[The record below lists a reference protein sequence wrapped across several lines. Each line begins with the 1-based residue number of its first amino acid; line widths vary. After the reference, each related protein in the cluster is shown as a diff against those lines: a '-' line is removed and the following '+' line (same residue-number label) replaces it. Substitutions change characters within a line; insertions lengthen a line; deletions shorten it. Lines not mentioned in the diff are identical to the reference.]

1 MKRALIILACL
12 AAIASAATLAA
23 YGWLFSSPQG
33 RAFLEGR
40 IEAALEGLTGG
51 RVAIGALEGDLP
63 SSIVLKNLRFRD
75 EDGEWLFI
83 SHASAEW
90 RPLYAFQRKYVV
102 KNAMIDGARL
112 TRAPRR
118 KKDDQSK
125 LRGFELPEKLPLLA
139 IDAFSIRNLE
149 VAAPGAA
156 PVRISGSGAARM
168 GGPLLNVRLDLNGD
182 DARDEIAVL
191 LEKTGRSLS
200 SDMTI
205 KSAEDGAISSLAGL
219 GGALLVTAKGDGPL
233 ADYELTLDAR
243 IGAFG
248 ALEGAV
254 SGNLEKLDR
263 IDLDFSVNTG
273 ARLADISDVIG
284 RTGRLS
290 AQFAPMQDGGA
301 LKIVRFV
308 SPIIEVDG
316 EAVWRNRDGALSSV
330 GIGARAN
337 LADDWRP
344 DIRRYI
350 GDSLSVSG
358 EIAPG
363 SGAYRAS
370 GRIDAAFASVDFENA
385 QTDLRRFIRGRANV
399 DLKEN
404 EALPPGFKKG
414 ARASGDFDVDFAG
427 AVKAASVAL
436 ETAQGLAFK
445 GDADFAF
452 DSKAFSVDG
461 AATIAPDLAERA
473 ARGFEFSRAVTADLD
488 LQGVVENFGGRIVAT
503 LPAMRRG
510 EALTAP
516 MRATLAATGMPSN
529 SKGRI
534 SARAVDG
541 SRRLNAIF
549 AQSDGAAWRVGD
561 IDYAGEGFALKG
573 AAAYHAKTGE
583 GEIDLDYRGE
593 GDGEP
598 WPGLR
603 LSGDLTA
610 KGALRR
616 GEKNRIELKSSNLA
630 SKRWATHG
638 LTVIAAGSPERLLVN
653 AKAGEISIAAL
664 APIKDA
670 VAVMTL
676 EPDNGP
682 SLRLARLDA
691 KIGGAPVK
699 TTAPAQI
706 KFGDTISVEN
716 FRADIGARGSLAIDG
731 DFSDT
736 LWRGNVIARSA
747 PIMSAA
753 SIVDLDLDLD
763 TNEPAPAHGRFS
775 ITSQISQT
783 ETASLSGAFVW
794 DGRRVH
800 ATDAGGDS
808 AFNLDLSLPARL
820 NRAPALSLD
829 MSGAISGAA
838 KYDGRIETVAGFLPA
853 TLQTL
858 EGDLS
863 LEGRVSGE
871 FGNPILTGAMT
882 VANGAFT
889 ELATGLSI
897 VNIDAKAQANAAAKG
912 SRIMFEASGGGVAQ
926 TEKTITA
933 KGFVTIADKARL
945 GSTISMNNARLSAGP
960 VSDVTADGEIELSGP
975 FDNLLAKGA
984 FAVRNLDAQ
993 IITPEPTGLVDV
1005 NVVIVDGD
1013 GEPAANFNR
1022 AAPSASI
1029 RYDIS
1034 VKGEDRIFIRG
1045 RGLESEWSADINMSG
1060 RADEPVIIGRMS
1072 LKKGDIAFAG
1082 RRFDMTRGVVA
1093 FDRLSVNDPILDMRA
1108 ERETRSGVDAKIV
1121 VAGRAKAPK
1130 ITLESSPTLPPED
1143 IMALIL
1149 FDKPANEL
1157 SAIESLQV
1165 AEGLAELGGIGPF
1178 GGNGVTGAARRALG
1192 LDLLNFDI
1200 DQTDSAASTLTVGK
1214 YVADGLFVSATQD
1227 ARGQNGSVR
1236 IEYEIDDSFTVETE
1250 LRQDGDQTVSANWK
1264 RDF

>member
-1 MKRALIILACL
+1 
-12 AAIASAATLAA
+12 
-23 YGWLFSSPQG
+23 
-33 RAFLEGR
+33 
-40 IEAALEGLTGG
+40 
-51 RVAIGALEGDLP
+51 
-63 SSIVLKNLRFRD
+63 
-75 EDGEWLFI
+75 
-83 SHASAEW
+83 
-90 RPLYAFQRKYVV
+90 
-102 KNAMIDGARL
+102 
-112 TRAPRR
+112 
-118 KKDDQSK
+118 
-125 LRGFELPEKLPLLA
+125 
-139 IDAFSIRNLE
+139 
-149 VAAPGAA
+149 
-156 PVRISGSGAARM
+156 
-168 GGPLLNVRLDLNGD
+168 
-182 DARDEIAVL
+182 
-191 LEKTGRSLS
+191 
-200 SDMTI
+200 
-205 KSAEDGAISSLAGL
+205 
-219 GGALLVTAKGDGPL
+219 
-233 ADYELTLDAR
+233 
-243 IGAFG
+243 
-248 ALEGAV
+248 
-254 SGNLEKLDR
+254 
-263 IDLDFSVNTG
+263 
-273 ARLADISDVIG
+273 
-284 RTGRLS
+284 
-290 AQFAPMQDGGA
+290 
-301 LKIVRFV
+301 
-308 SPIIEVDG
+308 
-316 EAVWRNRDGALSSV
+316 
-330 GIGARAN
+330 
-337 LADDWRP
+337 
-344 DIRRYI
+344 
-350 GDSLSVSG
+350 
-358 EIAPG
+358 
-363 SGAYRAS
+363 
-370 GRIDAAFASVDFENA
+370 
-385 QTDLRRFIRGRANV
+385 
-399 DLKEN
+399 
-404 EALPPGFKKG
+404 
-414 ARASGDFDVDFAG
+414 
-427 AVKAASVAL
+427 
-436 ETAQGLAFK
+436 
-445 GDADFAF
+445 
-452 DSKAFSVDG
+452 
-461 AATIAPDLAERA
+461 
-473 ARGFEFSRAVTADLD
+473 
-488 LQGVVENFGGRIVAT
+488 
-503 LPAMRRG
+503 
-510 EALTAP
+510 
-516 MRATLAATGMPSN
+516 
-529 SKGRI
+529 
-534 SARAVDG
+534 
-541 SRRLNAIF
+541 
-549 AQSDGAAWRVGD
+549 
-561 IDYAGEGFALKG
+561 
-573 AAAYHAKTGE
+573 
-583 GEIDLDYRGE
+583 
-593 GDGEP
+593 
-598 WPGLR
+598 
-603 LSGDLTA
+603 
-610 KGALRR
+610 
-616 GEKNRIELKSSNLA
+616 
-630 SKRWATHG
+630 
-638 LTVIAAGSPERLLVN
+638 
-653 AKAGEISIAAL
+653 
-664 APIKDA
+664 
-670 VAVMTL
+670 
-676 EPDNGP
+676 
-682 SLRLARLDA
+682 
-691 KIGGAPVK
+691 
-699 TTAPAQI
+699 
-706 KFGDTISVEN
+706 
-716 FRADIGARGSLAIDG
+716 
-731 DFSDT
+731 
-736 LWRGNVIARSA
+736 
-747 PIMSAA
+747 
-753 SIVDLDLDLD
+753 
-763 TNEPAPAHGRFS
+763 
-775 ITSQISQT
+775 
-783 ETASLSGAFVW
+783 
-794 DGRRVH
+794 
-800 ATDAGGDS
+800 
-808 AFNLDLSLPARL
+808 
-820 NRAPALSLD
+820 